1 MDLPDTKT
9 GPDPAD
15 SSTDATTGEDVPNQ
29 QEESSL
35 AEADVPNNKLCGV
48 CNKKEWKYKC
58 TRCYLPSCSL
68 VCSTVH
74 KATHPALEA
83 KPAETI
89 PESKPQSCAANPRP
103 GTVAAAGFKGPFA
116 ALDHSKELRLLF
128 KVYPKLPALL
138 NEINAATLRPLE
150 EVDDLPQNG
159 YVKGKKE
166 QPWTFDR
173 GLEKGREALN
183 RARDRDEGVREYSKL
198 ILQILSGDAGI
209 SAAEMVEKELREEN
223 SKIIE
228 TLLQG
233 EL

>member
-1 MDLPDTKT
+1 M
-9 GPDPAD
+9 
-15 SSTDATTGEDVPNQ
+15 
-29 QEESSL
+29 
-35 AEADVPNNKLCGV
+35 
-48 CNKKEWKYKC
+48 
-58 TRCYLPSCSL
+58 
-68 VCSTVH
+68 
-74 KATHPALEA
+74 
-83 KPAETI
+83 
-89 PESKPQSCAANPRP
+89 
-103 GTVAAAGFKGPFA
+103 
-116 ALDHSKELRLLF
+116 
-128 KVYPKLPALL
+128 
-138 NEINAATLRPLE
+138 
-150 EVDDLPQNG
+150 
-159 YVKGKKE
+159 KGKKE